1 MTPVILHLT
10 PVILRVT
17 AVRWSLTPVSLCL
30 TSVSLRVAAV
40 RLARIPF
47 SLRVSAGWTAALRV
61 RPPYSWHPH
70 VPNRH
75 PPPAVRF
82 GVRLNRGQRVRAPD
96 PRRLSSSEDRL
107 LPFSSSTIG
116 AQPAVFG
123 PKPLA
128 QPVRIPVEGRGIR

>member
-1 MTPVILHLT
+1 MNMTAGLLRMRAVSAPVTLASANPT
-10 PVILRVT
+10 PISANLT
-17 AVRWSLTPVSLCL
+17 AVT
-30 TSVSLRVAAV
+30 
-40 RLARIPF
+40 LARIPF